1 MKKRPVLLYSIVGA
15 AIVIVLIAVFG
26 FHVFKS
32 VMTKKY
38 FAHMQMPAATVSM
51 APAKE
56 IKWFSY
62 IEAIGSLNAINGVN
76 LSSALAGTVTKIAFH
91 SGGTVKQGQL
101 IAQLDISQE
110 RALLKQYQAQ
120 EKLSK
125 NNFER
130 ALNLHKKNLNSRQ
143 DLDNTRTRYEISQAQ
158 VAQEQAVIAKK
169 TIRAPF
175 SGVLGIRQVNLGQYL
190 QPGSTV
196 VNLEQLSPLH
206 VDFTLPQSDAPRIQ
220 TDQQIEIRMSAFP
233 SQKFI
238 GRIGAIDP
246 AVDPQSRTFRVQAT
260 LNNYRDQLKPGMY
273 VNVRVI
279 ASKPQSHTVVPIP
292 AISYSLYG
300 DSVYVLT
307 PEKQAGQSKIG
318 ASPARTVTPP
328 AAARSSGSPKKAVYI
343 ARQVY
348 VKTGESRGNWI
359 TVTGI
364 PPGTIVVT
372 AGQIKLHNGS
382 RVVINNRENPVEV
395 PRELT
400 P

>member
-1 MKKRPVLLYSIVGA
+1 MKKRPLLLYSIVGA
-15 AIVIVLIAVFG
+15 AIVILLIAVFG
-26 FHVFKS
+26 FHAFKS
-32 VMTKKY
+32 VMIKKY
-38 FAHMQMPAATVSM
+38 FAHMQIPTATVSM

-56 IKWFSY
+56 IKWASY

-91 SGGTVKQGQL
+91 SGDTVKRGQL
-101 IAQLDISQE
+101 IVQLDISQE

-130 ALNLHKKNLNSRQ
+130 ALSLRKKNLNSKQ
-143 DLDNTRTRYEISQAQ
+143 VLDNARTQHEIAQAQ
-158 VAQEQAVIAKK
+158 IAQEQAVIAKK

-175 SGVLGIRQVNLGQYL
+175 SGILGIRQVNLGQYL
-190 QPGSTV
+190 QPGSTI
-196 VNLEQLSPLH
+196 VNLEQLSPLY

-220 TDQQIEIRMSAFP
+220 AGQQIEIRVNAFP
-233 SQKFI
+233 SREFI
-238 GRIGAIDP
+238 GRISAIDP
-246 AVDPQSRTFRVQAT
+246 AVDPQSRTFRVRAT

-273 VNVRVI
+273 ADVRVI
-279 ASKPQSHTVVPIP
+279 AGKPQSHTVVPIT

-328 AAARSSGSPKKAVYI
+328 ATARSSGSPKKAVYI

-348 VKTGESRGNWI
+348 VKTSESRGNWI
-359 TVTGI
+359 AVTGI
-364 PPGTIVVT
+364 PPGTMVVT
-372 AGQIKLHNGS
+372 AGQIKLYNGS
-382 RVVINNRENPVEV
+382 RVVINNRGNPVKV
-395 PRELT
+395 PKELT